1 MGKMATREAY
11 GKALAEF
18 GTDPRIVVF
27 DADLSKST
35 YTITFKKVFPERH
48 FNMGIAESNMMSTA
62 AGMSTCGKVCFA
74 STFAIFAAERALEQ
88 VRNSICYPNL
98 NVKVCATHA
107 GITVGEDGA
116 SHQCVEDLSI
126 MRSIPGMTVLQPC
139 DGASTRAAIRA
150 AIDTEGPFYVR
161 LGRLAVEDVYGA
173 YGDEIPFTVGK
184 ANEIKAGTDVTII
197 ATGLMVQQSLAAAA
211 LLEAEGISAR
221 VLDMHTIKP
230 IDKDAIIKASKET
243 GAIVTAE
250 ENNILGGLGGAV
262 AEVLSEN
269 APCILRRVGIKDIFG
284 QSGKPTELI
293 PLYGLAPEDVAKAA
307 REAIAAK

>member
-18 GTDPRIVVF
+18 GSDPRIVVF

-126 MRSIPGMTVLQPC
+126 MRSLPGMTVVQPC

-161 LGRLAVEDVYGA
+161 LGRLAVEDVYGV
-173 YGDEIPFTVGK
+173 YGDEIPFQIGK
-184 ANEIKAGTDVTII
+184 SNQLTEGNDVTII
-197 ATGLMVQQSLAAAA
+197 ASGLMVQQSLEAAK
-211 LLEAEGISAR
+211 LLAAEGIHAR
-221 VLDMHTIKP
+221 VIDMHTIKP
-230 IDKDAIIKASKET
+230 IDKEAIIKASKET
-243 GAIVTAE
+243 KAIVTAE

-284 QSGKPTELI
+284 QSGKPLELI
-293 PLYGLAPEDVAKAA
+293 ALYGLAPADVANAA

>member
-18 GTDPRIVVF
+18 GSDPRIVVF

-126 MRSIPGMTVLQPC
+126 MRSLPGMTVVQPC

-161 LGRLAVEDVYGA
+161 LGRLAVEDVYGV
-173 YGDEIPFTVGK
+173 YGDEIPFQIGK
-184 ANEIKAGTDVTII
+184 SNQLTEGNDVTII
-197 ATGLMVQQSLAAAA
+197 ASGLMVQQSLEAAK
-211 LLEAEGISAR
+211 LLAAEGIHAR
-221 VLDMHTIKP
+221 VIDMHTIKP
-230 IDKDAIIKASKET
+230 IDKEAIIKASKET
-243 GAIVTAE
+243 KAIVTAE

-284 QSGKPTELI
+284 QSGKPLELI
-293 PLYGLAPEDVAKAA
+293 ALYGLAPADVANAA
-307 REAIAAK
+307 REAITAK

>member
-62 AGMSTCGKVCFA
+62 AGMATCGKIAFA

-126 MRSIPGMTVLQPC
+126 MRSIPGMTVVQPC

-161 LGRLAVEDVYGA
+161 LGRLAVEDVYGV
-173 YGDEIPFTVGK
+173 YGDEIPFQIGK
-184 ANEIKAGTDVTII
+184 ANQLTEGDDVTII
-197 ATGLMVQQSLAAAA
+197 ATGLMVQQSLEAAKILA
-211 LLEAEGISAR
+211 AEGIHAR
-221 VLDMHTIKP
+221 VIDMHTIKP
-230 IDKDAIIKASKET
+230 IDKEIIIKASKET
-243 GAIVTAE
+243 KAIVTAE

-269 APCILRRVGIKDIFG
+269 APCILRRVGVRDIFG
-284 QSGKPTELI
+284 QSGKPQELI
-293 PLYGLAPEDVAKAA
+293 SLYGLAPEDVAKAA
-307 REAIAAK
+307 REAMAAK